1 MTGRPFSLIPFPDTP
16 VPGIVIAGEILRQKN
31 VLTIH
36 YTLPQKIEDI
46 FLPSPSF
53 NPTRKDDLWKTT
65 CFEFFLAIED
75 LPEYWEI
82 NLSPSGDWNLYHMD
96 AYRRIG
102 FREETLIQHLP
113 FKVQKDIDV
122 FALNAAMD
130 LDPIVR
136 AGQVLEVGIAA
147 IIQSSNGP
155 ETYWALNHLGPQ
167 PDFHSRASFV
177 IRV

>member
-1 MTGRPFSLIPFPDTP
+1 MTGRPFSLIPFPDTH
-16 VPGIVIAGEILRQKN
+16 VPDIVIAGEILRQKN
-31 VLTIH
+31 ALTIH
-36 YTLPQKIEDI
+36 YRLPQKIEDI
-46 FLPSPSF
+46 FLPAPSF

-96 AYRRIG
+96 TYRRIG
-102 FREETLIQHLP
+102 FREETFIQHLP
-113 FKVQKDIDV
+113 FRVQKDIDV

-147 IIQSSNGP
+147 IIQSRNGT
-155 ETYWALNHLGPQ
+155 ETYWALNHPGPQ
-167 PDFHSRASFV
+167 PDFHSRGSFV